1 MKTLTLKFEKF
12 GKFFYHGCRQTRNT
26 KEKEDWSIL
35 FYMTKALQEAIMKRT
50 QLKQNIPKLK
60 LKKAMLHL
68 N

>member
-1 MKTLTLKFEKF
+1 
-12 GKFFYHGCRQTRNT
+12 
-26 KEKEDWSIL
+26 
-35 FYMTKALQEAIMKRT
+35 MTKALQEAIMKRT